1 MSFFGKKKKV
11 GGSVELE
18 KTQWWSMGK
27 ENSVLCECSMRNRE
41 GIIRKKI
48 YCFKKKKKTN

>member
-1 MSFFGKKKKV
+1 MEKKKKKV

-41 GIIRKKI
+41 GIIRKKNI
-48 YCFKKKKKTN
+48 LFQKKKKLTR

>member
-1 MSFFGKKKKV
+1 MSFFGKKKKKV

-41 GIIRKKI
+41 GIIRKKNI
-48 YCFKKKKKTN
+48 VPKKKKN

>member
-1 MSFFGKKKKV
+1 MSFFGKKKV

-41 GIIRKKI
+41 GIIWKKI
-48 YCFKKKKKTN
+48 LFQKKKKY